1 MKKTKTFLP
10 VSLMFG
16 GTEMEKVEYLGLL
29 LSSDMSFSKH
39 FESICSKAWKITGLL
54 YRRFCCHI
62 AVVPDND
69 ETTSRVCN
77 FGIPPR
83 VNK

>member
-1 MKKTKTFLP
+1 MLP
-10 VSLMFG
+10 VSLMLG

-39 FESICSKAWKITGLL
+39 IESICSKAWKITGLL
-54 YRRFCCHI
+54 YRRFCCLI
-62 AVVPDND
+62 AVLPDND

-77 FGIPPR
+77 LGIPPHI
-83 VNK
+83 NK